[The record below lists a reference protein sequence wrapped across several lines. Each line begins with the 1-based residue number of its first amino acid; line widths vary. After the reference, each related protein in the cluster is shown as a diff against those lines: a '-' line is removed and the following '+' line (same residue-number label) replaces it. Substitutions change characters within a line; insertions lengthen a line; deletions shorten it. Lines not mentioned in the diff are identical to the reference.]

1 MCEKRPLVV
10 LTGPTAVGKTDLSI
24 ALAKRIGA
32 QIISADSAQVYRG
45 MDIGSAKITVEE
57 MGGVKHHL
65 IDVLDPKES
74 FSAAVFKDMAD
85 RAIEQIYAQ
94 GDIPMIVGGTGFYI
108 QGVIYNIDFSSHE
121 DDESY
126 RRYLEKL
133 LEEKGNAYLYDL
145 LREVDPLSC
154 ETIHE
159 NNVKRV
165 IRALEFN
172 HLTGRRISE
181 HNSEQRE
188 NEAAYNMA
196 YFVLDMD
203 RKKLYERIDKRV
215 EEMLSDGL
223 VDEVR
228 PLMEMGCD
236 ENDVSM
242 QALGYRQILA
252 FLKGRMSYD
261 EAVYVIKRDT
271 RHFAKRQLT
280 WFRRERDVI
289 RIDKDEYSDDE
300 GILRFML
307 QVLNDKKIA
316 K

>member
-228 PLMEMGCD
+228 HLMEMGCD